1 MLSFHCI
8 ATQEALVK
16 IGWIGLG
23 NMGKPMAKHVQAAK
37 YDFTVHDL
45 RKSVADDV
53 LEAGAHWANSPA
65 EAAAGKDVVF
75 TSLPMPEDVE
85 AVALGQNGLLE
96 GMSPGGV
103 FIDLST
109 NSLPMVKRL
118 HAAFADKGFVMLDAP
133 VSGGVQGAM
142 SRDMV
147 VMVGGDEPTYQ
158 RLKPVLDA
166 MGDKVTYCGPIG
178 SGTVCKLCHQLM
190 GAGISQ
196 VLAEVLTMG
205 VKAGVDVATLAST
218 MAKGAAGKHPPLAG
232 WWHSTFKGQ
241 FAGNP
246 MSFYLELLRKDVRL
260 ACELGR
266 QVNVPMEM
274 ANIVEQRFIQAMNRG
289 WGRMNSNVAVR
300 LQEERAGVELR
311 TKEA

>member
-1 MLSFHCI
+1 M
-8 ATQEALVK
+8 K

-23 NMGKPMAKHVQAAK
+23 NMGKPMAKHVQNAG

-45 RKSVADDV
+45 RKSVAADM

-65 EAAAGKDVVF
+65 EVAAGKDIVF

-85 AVALGQNGLLE
+85 KVALGQNGILE

-109 NSLPMVKRL
+109 NSLAMVKHL
-118 HAAFADKGFVMLDAP
+118 HAAFAEKGFIMLDAP

-142 SRDMV
+142 ARDMV
-147 VMVGGDEPTYQ
+147 VMVGGDEATYQ
-158 RLKPVLDA
+158 RVKPVLDA

-178 SGTVCKLCHQLM
+178 SGTVCKLCHNLM
-190 GAGISQ
+190 SAGIAQ
-196 VLAEVLTMG
+196 VIAEVLTMG

-218 MAKGAAGKHPPLAG
+218 IAKGASGKRPPLDG
-232 WWHSTFKGQ
+232 WWDTTFKGA
-241 FAGNP
+241 FEGTP
-246 MSFYLELLRKDVRL
+246 MSFYLELMRKDVRL

-266 QVNVPMEM
+266 QLNVPMEM
-274 ANIVEQRFIQAMNRG
+274 ANIVEQRFITAMNRG
-289 WGRMNSNVAVR
+289 WGRMNTNAVIR
-300 LQEERAGVELR
+300 LQEERVGVELR
-311 TKEA
+311 TTPEKKIEIAAR